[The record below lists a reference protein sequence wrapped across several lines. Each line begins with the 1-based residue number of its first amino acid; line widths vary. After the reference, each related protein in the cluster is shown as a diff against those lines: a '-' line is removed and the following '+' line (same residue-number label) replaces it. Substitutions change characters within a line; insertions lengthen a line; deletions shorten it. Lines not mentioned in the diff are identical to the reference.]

1 MTLDDAAFDT
11 LADRALANLMDRIDA
26 AMGDVLDID
35 MDGAVLTIELD
46 SGPQYVINKHAPN
59 RQIWLSSPVS
69 GARHFDYTDDGEW
82 RDTRGESELHALLAE
97 ELGAATG
104 RTVELP

>member
-11 LADRALANLMDRIDA
+11 LADRALANLMGRIDA
-26 AMGDVLDID
+26 AMGDVLDVD

-46 SGPQYVINKHAPN
+46 SGAQYVINKHAPS

-82 RDTRGESELHALLAE
+82 RDARGESGLHALLAE
-97 ELGAATG
+97 ELRAATG